1 MITMEE
7 KVEQLAEELREKSYR
22 EMVRRAD
29 RTVNPDKVYSMWY
42 QQNPM
47 ESFRE
52 KARKLLAEDP
62 MAYTCINDCNI
73 WCMGKDVCGNC
84 IE

>member
-7 KVEQLAEELREKSYR
+7 KVEQLAEELRAKSYR

-52 KARKLLAEDP
+52 KARKLLVEDP